1 METKNIALLGS
12 ASYDN
17 NNRGCQALTL
27 GALNLICKN
36 HHDVD
41 SIIIVTPGDKKTQEH
56 VINVDG
62 KNVKLINQFCNKFD
76 YYNFLPESINYRI
89 LKKTK
94 NNFIKSFSN
103 ASLIYSINL
112 GDGFTDIYG
121 MKRLLMIFIE
131 AFLVNATKKKIIFLP
146 QTIGPFNTFWGKI
159 LSKYI
164 LKNTEKVFVRDKK
177 ANKYLKS
184 IGVDYKEAFDLS
196 VYMSPEPVDC
206 LIEPNTVGINISGL
220 LHFKTDLKDAEGFEN
235 YDLLVVNLIKEL
247 IKLNHKILLIPHT
260 YNAENPEYADDL
272 TAIKEIAA
280 QVASESI
287 SIIDKNYTAPQLKY
301 VISKCDFFIGSR
313 MHSNFAA
320 LSTSTPVVGLGYS
333 YKFQGGFEMFGVP
346 ECAISIKNISIND
359 IQKIIQNIMDLL
371 EQKEVIKQNLININN
386 NINVLN
392 I

>member
-1 METKNIALLGS
+1 MDTKNIILLGA
-12 ASYDN
+12 ASKEN
-17 NNRGCQALTL
+17 NNRGCQALTT

-41 SIIIVTPGDKKTQEH
+41 SIIIVTPGNKKTQED
-56 VINVDG
+56 VINIGG
-62 KNVKLINQFCNKFD
+62 KDVKIINQFCNKFD
-76 YYNFLPESINYRI
+76 YYNFLLESINYRI

-131 AFLVNATKKKIIFLP
+131 AFLVNVTKKKIIFLP

-164 LKNTEKVFVRDKK
+164 LKNTNKVFVRDKK
-177 ANKYLKS
+177 ANKYLES
-184 IGVDYKEAFDLS
+184 IGVDYEEAFDLS
-196 VYMSPEPVDC
+196 VYMPPEPVDC
-206 LIEPNTVGINISGL
+206 VIEPNTVGINISGL
-220 LHFKTDLKDAEGFEN
+220 LHFKTDLKDADGFEN
-235 YDLLVVNLIKEL
+235 YDLLLVNLIKEL
-247 IKLNHKILLIPHT
+247 IKLNYKILLIPHT
-260 YNAENPEYADDL
+260 YNAENPECADDL

-280 QVASESI
+280 QIGSESI

-301 VISKCDFFIGSR
+301 IISKCDFFIGSR

-333 YKFQGGFEMFGVP
+333 YKFQGGFEMFGIP
-346 ECAISIKNISIND
+346 ECALLVKNIEKND
-359 IQKIIQNIMDLL
+359 IPEIISNIINLSSNKD
-371 EQKEVIKQNLININN
+371 KIKQKLEMVNEKKENLII
-386 NINVLN
+386 
-392 I
+392 